1 MVLAKSLHTVT
12 VVTRVALHL
21 TDMDPTMLSVMA
33 VDAALEILGYP
44 EETLDDPH
52 GLRTQ
57 AIKQVVAKRS
67 PFIDRRIDGYN
78 PEFLG
83 AKPARVG
90 EDY

>member
-1 MVLAKSLHTVT
+1 MPLAKSLHTVT

-21 TDMDPTMLSVMA
+21 TDADPSLSSIKA

-44 EETLDDPH
+44 QETLDDPH

-57 AIKQVVAKRS
+57 AMIRVLENRS
-67 PFIDRRIDGYN
+67 PLIDRRIDGYN